1 MQSKAAAYD
10 SFNLCLSLANAH
22 ISPYSEQVKKKL
34 QQPAIEGFLLMR
46 LMTCGHGNAGAP
58 QRPSTTDVSL
68 GSDGYHYSSSA
79 FKDWYGEHW
88 EYYWEIGKS
97 RMRSDEELT
106 EKAHARHTLELTEM
120 DAADQHKWV
129 LQPTPG
135 ADSDWQVASSTG
147 ALYDEPYTKSKFMQ
161 DRYKKGKERYLSRP
175 IFAEYK

>member
-58 QRPSTTDVSL
+58 QRRSTTDVSL

-97 RMRSDEELT
+97 RMRSDEDM
-106 EKAHARHTLELTEM
+106 AHARHTLELTKM
-120 DAADQHKWV
+120 DAADQHAEWV

>member
-1 MQSKAAAYD
+1 MD
-10 SFNLCLSLANAH
+10 D
-22 ISPYSEQVKKKL
+22 PRSEL
-34 QQPAIEGFLLMR
+34 ESML
-46 LMTCGHGNAGAP
+46 
-58 QRPSTTDVSL
+58 
-68 GSDGYHYSSSA
+68 SSSIDA
-79 FKDWYGEHW
+79 ELPFALERKYVHW

-97 RMRSDEELT
+97 RMRSDEDM
-106 EKAHARHTLELTEM
+106 AHARHTLELTKM
-120 DAADQHKWV
+120 DAPDQHAEWV